1 MGYHTDGIDYDDF
14 TERSCEICH
23 VHGSDSQKT
32 NLNSNQL
39 KKLQNR
45 LDALDREKLELM
57 RNNALCNQEK
67 LSSSTLLEN
76 CKTKLQTELGPL
88 QSQILALQT
97 NITGTTSLLNLKI
110 EKLTQCEADKNDISA
125 KAGKLQTD
133 LDICEAQKEQTHQL
147 IESISTEKTELET
160 NNQDL
165 NYQLTAEKTKNSQC
179 QDANQKL
186 DLEAKEEKQKSVKCL
201 VDLGQANQQIA
212 ELQSN
217 YNDVKEEAKTSK
229 ENLQL
234 CRKSSAD
241 GSITAEKEIERIQ
254 TELDACSQL
263 QTKCNGDLAKV
274 TLERDTLK
282 EKGVELDICNANLRN
297 LTQER
302 DYCKVELE
310 QSKNDFAKDLEQL
323 RGKNQQQGSEIIT
336 LKEQIGGL
344 IATNKTLTNS
354 FKACSDNLT
363 QSINSANQKDNKIDD
378 LAEELKTSEQQ
389 NKDFKEQLQTCQDA
403 LSSAQKA
410 KLDGYISSCNLMHER
425 YQRYYE
431 GATQEDA
438 SWWETLTDL
447 VKDAVS
453 WFHNRYDDTKPIWK
467 ESSLK
472 ALLCLWQEEGIVR
485 SDAMIKAK
493 TMGGSEK
500 IYSLDDLCNKK
511 QLLDTIE
518 DDILNPCGINDGLWD
533 SSF

>member
-1 MGYHTDGIDYDDF
+1 MGYYTDGTAYYDII
-14 TERSCEICH
+14 ERSCEMCH
-23 VHGSDSQKT
+23 VHGSDSQTT

-57 RNNALCNQEK
+57 RHNALCNQEK
-67 LSSSTLLEN
+67 LSLLSLLEN

-97 NITGTTSLLNLKI
+97 NITGTTSLLNLKV
-110 EKLTQCEADKNDISA
+110 EKLAQCEVDKSDIST
-125 KAGKLQTD
+125 KAGRLEID
-133 LDICEAQKEQTHQL
+133 LNECKAQNEQIHQL
-147 IESISTEKTELET
+147 IESISSEKTELET
-160 NNQDL
+160 NNQEL
-165 NYQLTAEKTKNSQC
+165 NSQLTTEKTKNSQC
-179 QDANQKL
+179 QNAKQKL
-186 DLEAKEEKQKSVKCL
+186 NLEAKEEKQKSAKCQENL
-201 VDLGQANQQIA
+201 EQANQQMA
-212 ELQSN
+212 ELKSN
-217 YNDVKEEAKTSK
+217 YNDLKKEAETSK
-229 ENLQL
+229 ENLQS
-234 CRKSSAD
+234 CRKSAAD
-241 GSITAEKEIERIQ
+241 GSTTAEKEIENIQ

-282 EKGVELDICNANLRN
+282 EKGAELSTCNTNLRDV
-297 LTQER
+297 TQER
-302 DYCKVELE
+302 DDCKVELG

-344 IATNKTLTNS
+344 VATNKTLTNS
-354 FKACSDNLT
+354 FKACSDDLA
-363 QSINSANQKDNKIDD
+363 QSINSVDQKDGQIDD
-378 LAEELKTSEQQ
+378 LNAGLETSEQQ
-389 NKDFKEQLQTCQDA
+389 NKDFKEQLQTCQDT

-438 SWWETLTDL
+438 SLWETLTDL

-472 ALLCLWQEEGIVR
+472 ALICLWQEEGIVR

-493 TMGGSEK
+493 TIGGSEK
-500 IYSLDDLCNKK
+500 TYSLDDLCTKK